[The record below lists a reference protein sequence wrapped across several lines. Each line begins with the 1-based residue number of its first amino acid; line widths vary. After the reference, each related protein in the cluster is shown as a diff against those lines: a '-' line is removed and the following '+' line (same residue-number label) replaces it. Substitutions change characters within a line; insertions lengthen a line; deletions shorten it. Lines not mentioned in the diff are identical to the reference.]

1 MDGGILEARRQR
13 SSTPPL
19 RIIPTI
25 KRSRGSVVVYFRCH
39 AGLSQDAAI
48 PRGQDAL
55 KYLEEIALRYAP
67 SCITID
73 TVASVLK
80 PHEKTGNY
88 NVSVDEY
95 AALRKLAHKQKIAI
109 LVVHHTKKTTEVSLS
124 PLEQILGSTGITATV
139 ETILVMENIIGK
151 KDRKLHVTG
160 KDVEQ
165 NEFHLAWN
173 GAGFDFCEDAEV
185 AGLGSAQLEVYD
197 LIKQY
202 PRCSQGKLVNMIGK
216 DQGRSQK
223 YYTRS
228 KIKI

>member
-1 MDGGILEARRQR
+1 M
-13 SSTPPL
+13 
-19 RIIPTI
+19 
-25 KRSRGSVVVYFRCH
+25 
-39 AGLSQDAAI
+39 
-48 PRGQDAL
+48 
-55 KYLEEIALRYAP
+55 RYAP
-67 SCITID
+67 SCIIID
-73 TVASVLK
+73 TVASILK
-80 PHEKTGNY
+80 PHGKSGDY

-95 AALRKLAHKQKIAI
+95 AALRKLAHKQKMTI

-165 NEFHLAWN
+165 NEFYLAWN
-173 GAGFDFCEDAEV
+173 GAGYDFCEDAEV
-185 AGLGSAQLEVYD
+185 AGLGPVQLEVYE

-216 DQGRSQK
+216 DQGQI
-223 YYTRS
+223 S
-228 KIKI
+228 KILYALQDKDLIMKLEQGYVAK